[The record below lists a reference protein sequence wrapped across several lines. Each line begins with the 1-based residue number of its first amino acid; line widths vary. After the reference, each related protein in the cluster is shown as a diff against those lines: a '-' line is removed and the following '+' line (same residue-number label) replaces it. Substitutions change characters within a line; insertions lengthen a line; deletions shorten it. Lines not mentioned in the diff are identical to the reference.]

1 MGLPWFQHPRWLGFA
16 FASLGV
22 SASVVLRFLRFRS
35 GFGIVH
41 AVRTLKTAQAADF
54 SLSDQ
59 DFLPSASLSHSALAL
74 ASVRFRSR
82 SCAPFRFLPLLT
94 NPGLDQALDRLV
106 SSSFIRCRTFTD
118 DLSTSSSLRGLTC
131 SKQWQFFSLGG
142 ASRLDAFSVYPGR
155 TSLPCCALG
164 RTTVAPE
171 VRPSR
176 SSRTRDSS
184 HQNSC
189 AHDG

>member
-1 MGLPWFQHPRWLGFA
+1 MFGMGTGGSLRLLSPESSRARSLLLPPFCPRQSAVEWPPDFLSAALKEWGFHGFSIRGGLA
-16 FASLGV
+16 ALASLHVFASRV
-22 SASVVLRFLRFRS
+22 PASVALRFLRFRS

-74 ASVRFRSR
+74 ASVCFRSR

-131 SKQWQFFSLGG
+131 F
-142 ASRLDAFSVYPGR
+142 
-155 TSLPCCALG
+155 
-164 RTTVAPE
+164 
-171 VRPSR
+171 
-176 SSRTRDSS
+176 
-184 HQNSC
+184 
-189 AHDG
+189 